1 MGYIKITVQSP
12 KNPKTEIRNHNPPF
26 IFISK
31 KRRKKQLRIKNHKS
45 D

>member
-12 KNPKTEIRNHNPPF
+12 KSETEMKSQSPF

-31 KRRKKQLRIKNHKS
+31 KKKKQLRIKNHKS